1 MSRVVLLVTAMAMA
15 LLLASGVAFAA
26 ITCGGGYCQGNN
38 NDNKIHGT
46 SGLDEIYGRGG
57 GDTIYG
63 KEGPDLIRGDWH
75 QWLDP
80 GEPGNDTIYG
90 GYGNDRLQG
99 DERTDTLKG
108 GPGNDH
114 INAETDG
121 ELDYVDCGKGTEDV
135 AFFDRGI
142 DEVSNCEIRNPP
154 VG

>member
-1 MSRVVLLVTAMAMA
+1 MPSSTPREWRTCSR
-15 LLLASGVAFAA
+15 GW
-26 ITCGGGYCQGNN
+26 G
-38 NDNKIHGT
+38 H
-46 SGLDEIYGRGG
+46 RGG

-63 KEGPDLIRGDWH
+63 KEGRDSIWGDWH

-80 GEPGNDTIYG
+80 GEPGSDTIYG
-90 GYGNDRLQG
+90 GYGSDYLYG

-121 ELDYVDCGKGTEDV
+121 ELDYVDCGKGFEDV